1 MKDKN
6 IGTLIS
12 KLARINIEIWHEEDR
27 ARSSDDYKVAKAK
40 RNIDMLNQKRNDIIE
55 EIDQIIVD
63 LH

>member
-6 IGTLIS
+6 TGMLIS
-12 KLARINIEIWHEEDR
+12 KLARINIEIWHEEDK
-27 ARSSDDYKVAKAK
+27 ARSSDDHKVAKAK